1 MAHDTTTRR
10 DLLQS
15 FAALPLIALLARPG
29 DATAQAPGGTPVKV
43 DTKGLT
49 AKIKFESVLAG
60 YLAELNGKY
69 KLR

>member
-29 DATAQAPGGTPVKV
+29 DATAQAPE
-43 DTKGLT
+43 
-49 AKIKFESVLAG
+49 A
-60 YLAELNGKY
+60 
-69 KLR
+69 LR